1 MTSVVL
7 RGKVPGV
14 ARAEVRQLDDRR
26 VVWLEVT
33 ADSHR
38 GALSSES
45 SSMIETCRGPLCFSA
60 SSITSS

>member
-45 SSMIETCRGPLCFSA
+45 SSMIE
-60 SSITSS
+60 